1 MSITIAISNHKGGVG
16 KTTSTVNIGAGL
28 AMEGKKVLLIDMDPQ
43 ANLTQSY
50 GITKSEVSIY
60 EVLTG
65 EAEPIPVTVFEN
77 LDVLPSTL
85 DLSGAE
91 MELSNEAGREYI
103 LREAIA
109 PIASKYDYIL
119 IDCPP
124 SLGLLTI
131 NALTAADE
139 VYIPLQ
145 AHYLAI
151 KGLTKIVEVIGK
163 VQKRLNKNVQ
173 ITGVFVTQFD
183 KRKVL
188 HRDVVET
195 IYTYFQDKLFN
206 SRIRDNIALAE
217 APSQGL
223 DIFRYDPDCKGA
235 EDYRSLCKEIIERHA
250 QL

>member
-28 AMEGKKVLLIDMDPQ
+28 ARAGKKVLLIDMDPQ
-43 ANLTQSY
+43 ANMTQSY
-50 GITKSEVSIY
+50 GVTTADVSIY
-60 EVLTG
+60 EILTSQSK
-65 EAEPIPVTVFEN
+65 PVAVNIFEN

-91 MELSNEAGREYI
+91 MELSNETGREYI
-103 LREAIA
+103 LRESIA
-109 PIASKYDYIL
+109 EISKEYDYVL

-163 VQKRLNKNVQ
+163 VKKRLNKNVE

-195 IYTYFQDKLFN
+195 IYTYFQDKLFDT
-206 SRIRDNIALAE
+206 RIRDNIALAE

-223 DIFRYDPDCKGA
+223 DIFRYDPECKGA
-235 EDYRSLCKEIIERHA
+235 EDYKLLCDEILQRHS
-250 QL
+250 

>member
-1 MSITIAISNHKGGVG
+1 MGSIIAISNHKGGVG
-16 KTTSTVNIGAGL
+16 KTTSAVNIGAGL
-28 AMEGKKVLLIDMDPQ
+28 AMAGKKVLLIDMDPQ

-50 GITKSEVSIY
+50 GITKADVSVY
-60 EVLTG
+60 EVLKG
-65 EAEPIPVTVFEN
+65 EAEPKPLHMFDN
-77 LDVLPSTL
+77 LDILPSTL

-103 LREAIA
+103 LHEAI
-109 PIASKYDYIL
+109 SKIVDDYDYVI

-131 NALTAADE
+131 NALTAATE

-163 VQKRLNKNVQ
+163 VKKRLNKRVE

-188 HRDVVET
+188 HRDVVDT
-195 IYTYFQDKLFN
+195 IHTYFQEKLFDT
-206 SRIRDNIALAE
+206 RVRDNISLAE

-223 DIFRYDPDCKGA
+223 DIFRYDPICNGS
-235 EDYRSLCKEIIERHA
+235 EDYRALCEEIIKRH
-250 QL
+250 QQ

>member
-1 MSITIAISNHKGGVG
+1 M
-16 KTTSTVNIGAGL
+16 
-28 AMEGKKVLLIDMDPQ
+28 
-43 ANLTQSY
+43 
-50 GITKSEVSIY
+50 
-60 EVLTG
+60 
-65 EAEPIPVTVFEN
+65 
-77 LDVLPSTL
+77 
-85 DLSGAE
+85 
-91 MELSNEAGREYI
+91 
-103 LREAIA
+103 REAIA